1 MKKINFMAG
10 LCFLAV
16 GCVDNAPVT
25 VKYERQEIPQALLE
39 CEQPPQCDSNMQ
51 SDVAQCLLEYDR
63 ALDDCHSRIDEIKKL
78 QQLK

>member
-16 GCVDNAPVT
+16 GCVDNTPTT
-25 VKYERQEIPQALLE
+25 VKYERQEIPQSLLE

-63 ALDDCHSRIDEIKKL
+63 ALEDCAMRMNEIKRLNQK
-78 QQLK
+78 